1 MAILT
6 VGAHGSAA
14 DRVVHYAAF
23 VPYRPLLGSSMFNQF
38 SRRSRAAV
46 VAKPD
51 RSQSNDGQFSHPRAP
66 LAVHELCSQQHA
78 ISLPYV
84 RVRRRVVFD
93 ARLGSSKKS
102 HNGRQRRARQQGLS
116 TVAVLGSCSRP

>member
-6 VGAHGSAA
+6 VGAHGTAA

-38 SRRSRAAV
+38 SRRSRSAV

-51 RSQSNDGQFSHPRAP
+51 
-66 LAVHELCSQQHA
+66 
-78 ISLPYV
+78 
-84 RVRRRVVFD
+84 
-93 ARLGSSKKS
+93 
-102 HNGRQRRARQQGLS
+102 
-116 TVAVLGSCSRP
+116 